1 MLKKLILFTVL
12 IGLFAGSFVLLHN
25 YFGSDKVQALTLKTA
40 TTENITFINYQN
52 IQEYTENNPGS
63 NVFILADDQ
72 ADSNYLL
79 NNLIASIA
87 TENQGTALPK
97 IVVVDLTDEKDMT
110 VTRLKLQF
118 GVETYP
124 AIINGTYDSKLNI
137 VKNTSSLIYNS
148 KAPLTQ
154 QVVKKWFF
162 DNKLWNG
169 PFND

>member
-1 MLKKLILFTVL
+1 M
-12 IGLFAGSFVLLHN
+12 
-25 YFGSDKVQALTLKTA
+25 
-40 TTENITFINYQN
+40 
-52 IQEYTENNPGS
+52 
-63 NVFILADDQ
+63 ADDQ

-137 VKNTSSLIYNS
+137 VNNTSSLIYNS